1 MGGTETK
8 KKNRLNIAGILFA
21 AVIVI
26 CILLMLT
33 MVFREQIVGLVED
46 LLEPMAD
53 EVAVAVA

>member
-1 MGGTETK
+1 MK
-8 KKNRLNIAGILFA
+8 KRNRLNIAGILFA